1 MTFAEE
7 YDRFSMMISHI
18 SQSYQIL
25 FLLTTVVI
33 VIGNRAGIKNVE
45 VTYNLF
51 IISPTTNNIQLN
63 SPKTKELPGKKLIEK
78 LFS

>member
-51 IISPTTNNIQLN
+51 IISPTTNSIQLN